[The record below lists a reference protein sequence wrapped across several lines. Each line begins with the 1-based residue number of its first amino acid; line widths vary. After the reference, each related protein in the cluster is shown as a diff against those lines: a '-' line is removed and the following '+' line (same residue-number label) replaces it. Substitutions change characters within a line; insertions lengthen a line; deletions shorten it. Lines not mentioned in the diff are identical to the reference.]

1 MVEYNYTKQVNP
13 DAIYTN
19 IITNVGV
26 TPSLFSYDNVTFGIR
41 IGFDEALTAQQE
53 ADLDAT
59 INDYIYE
66 EAVRIFSLLPIVDV
80 DNSQYNVSYIG
91 YGYSNSCKIQKVTTV
106 PTGYTSQWADGNE
119 QFDKIWAN
127 RYSYTYF

>member
-19 IITNVGV
+19 IISNVGV
-26 TPSLFSYDNVTFGIR
+26 TPSLFSYNNVTLGIR

-53 ADLDAT
+53 IDLDVT

-66 EAVRIFSLLPIVDV
+66 EAVRTFSLLPIVDV

-91 YGYSNSCKIQKVTTV
+91 YGYSNSCKIQKVTTN
-106 PTGYTSQWADGNE
+106 PTGYTSTWASGNE
-119 QFDKIWAN
+119 QFNKIWSN
-127 RYSYTYF
+127 RYNYIYV